1 MIDVVGRL
9 PVNTRAETMA
19 SGVPSARTSSL
30 VLPNARALVCAKKF
44 DRNSSCM
51 SASPSPSAHVGF
63 ANAMKSAGTMRVPW
77 WISW

>member
-44 DRNSSCM
+44 DRNEVLVNDLKEPAWIVCC
-51 SASPSPSAHVGF
+51 
-63 ANAMKSAGTMRVPW
+63 AGDIIVYRVRN
-77 WISW
+77 IAA